1 MQLLAIGNFA
11 FGRELSEL
19 AEKMTIDINFTNR
32 SKIMTLN
39 KKWVFPWLLLLMSGC
54 TTISP
59 TLQQS
64 SDAKQEVFSHERL
77 DHVLQQSVDNRGRVD
92 YQALK
97 QQPDDLEAYYLL
109 ISRYSPDSNPDLF
122 PAEQHR
128 LAYWINAY
136 NAAAIKIVL
145 NNYPIAGVEEVTPPF
160 PLFFLPDKTGFFI
173 FQRPVFGTVSTS
185 LYYLE
190 NSVIRERFFEPRV
203 HFALNCASRGC
214 PELPNYA
221 FTGEQLDSQ
230 LEQEAR
236 RFFAEPRNFRI
247 ELETKTVYMS
257 SIMDWYEEDFIN
269 WYQYWYPGRN
279 ASLINYAILYLPEQ
293 QSRELQ
299 ENASE
304 YQVEFIPYDWRLNDQ
319 YARK

>member
-1 MQLLAIGNFA
+1 MKLI
-11 FGRELSEL
+11 
-19 AEKMTIDINFTNR
+19 
-32 SKIMTLN
+32 
-39 KKWVFPWLLLLMSGC
+39 KWVFPGLLLILSGC

-59 TLQQS
+59 TLQP
-64 SDAKQEVFSHERL
+64 SDISPPDVFSHARF
-77 DHVLQQSVDNRGRVD
+77 DRALQQSVNDRGRVD

-97 QQPDDLEAYYLL
+97 ALPDDLEAYYLL
-109 ISRYSPDSNPDLF
+109 ISQYSPDSNSELF
-122 PAEQHR
+122 PTEHHR

-145 NNYPIAGVEEVTPPF
+145 DNYPISSVEDVIPPL

-173 FQRPVFGTVSTS
+173 FQKPVFGNVSTS

-190 NSVIRERFFEPRV
+190 NSVIRERFAEPRV

-214 PELPNYA
+214 PELPNHA
-221 FTGEQLDSQ
+221 FTGEQLDIQ

-236 RFFAEPRNFRI
+236 KFFAEPRNFRI
-247 ELETKTVYMS
+247 DQETKTVYMS

-269 WYQYWYPGRN
+269 WYQYRYPRRN
-279 ASLINYAILYLPEQ
+279 ASLINYVSLYLPAQ
-293 QSRELQ
+293 QVSLLQ
-299 ENASE
+299 ENITG

-319 YARK
+319 HARK